1 MAVMRI
7 RATGLVALWV
17 IVAVVTSAVATCIP
31 GAMAMHAS
39 QMPPCSGDPQP
50 CLSFKTVPMDCCA
63 EIAPQMAVSKVE
75 ILKAPAR
82 TVLLWFTPT
91 TSVDFVFI
99 PSSVLATGSP
109 PGLVTALNPPAYIA
123 FSTLLI

>member
-1 MAVMRI
+1 MSVMRI
-7 RATGLVALWV
+7 RATGIVAVWV
-17 IVAVVTSAVATCIP
+17 IVALVTSAVATCIP

-63 EIAPQMAVSKVE
+63 EIAPQVAESRVE
-75 ILKAPAR
+75 VLKAPAR
-82 TVLLWFTPT
+82 SLLAWLTPT
-91 TSVDFVFI
+91 TSVELVFI
-99 PSSVLATGSP
+99 ASSVRPTGSP